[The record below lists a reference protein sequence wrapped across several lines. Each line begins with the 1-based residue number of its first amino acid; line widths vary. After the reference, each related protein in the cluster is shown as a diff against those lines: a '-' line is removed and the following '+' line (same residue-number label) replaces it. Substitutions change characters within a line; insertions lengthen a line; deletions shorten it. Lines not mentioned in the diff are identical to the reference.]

1 MSPQE
6 ENAAIIL
13 SHSQVRPEFVQHG
26 GQTIADLFDLVEWI
40 APEPITLITNEPE
53 RLRLRAGLL
62 ASLKTLE
69 GPTVE
74 EREPCPDCFD
84 TGEMISRGYDGSVP
98 DVEIC
103 PCRKVKR

>member
-13 SHSQVRPEFVQHG
+13 NHSQIKPEF
-26 GQTIADLFDLVEWI
+26 
-40 APEPITLITNEPE
+40 
-53 RLRLRAGLL
+53 L
-62 ASLKTLE
+62 AHSGTFISDMCEKVFRVVPLHME

-84 TGEMISRGYDGSVP
+84 TGEMVTRGYDSS
-98 DVEIC
+98 DVQVESCHC
-103 PCRKVKR
+103 PAGKVKR

>member
-13 SHSQVRPEFVQHG
+13 SHSQVRPEFLAHSGTFISDMCEKVFRIVPVQ
-26 GQTIADLFDLVEWI
+26 T
-40 APEPITLITNEPE
+40 
-53 RLRLRAGLL
+53 
-62 ASLKTLE
+62 E

-74 EREPCPDCFD
+74 EREPCPDCFG
-84 TGEMISRGYDGSVP
+84 TGEMVTRGYDGSNP

-103 PCRKVKR
+103 PCRKVK

>member
-6 ENAAIIL
+6 ENAAIL
-13 SHSQVRPEFVQHG
+13 NSLWSMGE
-26 GQTIADLFDLVEWI
+26 TMFDRMLDQITKSVERTCESRSL
-40 APEPITLITNEPE
+40 A
-53 RLRLRAGLL
+53 AGVGAQSLGHDVAHL
-62 ASLKTLE
+62 ALE

-84 TGEMISRGYDGSVP
+84 TGEMVTRGYDGSNP

-103 PCRKVKR
+103 PCRKVKQ